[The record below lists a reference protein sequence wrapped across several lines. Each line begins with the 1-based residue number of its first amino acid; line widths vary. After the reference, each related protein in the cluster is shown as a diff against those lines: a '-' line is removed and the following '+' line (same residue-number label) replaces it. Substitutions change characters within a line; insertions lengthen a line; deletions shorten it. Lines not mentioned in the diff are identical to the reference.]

1 MIQKYTLA
9 TRLVHWVSA
18 LLIIGLFILGK
29 YLTGL
34 EGDEKLQ
41 FVPVH
46 ASLGFLLFLITLYR
60 VFLFFKTPKPDE
72 VDTGSKFNN
81 TLVKVIHN
89 GFYIL
94 LLLISTSGITTMVL
108 GGYPDALDN
117 ANAAHIIDKS
127 LLPQLNAHEILANIT
142 MLLVVVHVAGVIKH
156 YMFKKENTLKRII

>member
-9 TRLVHWVSA
+9 TRIVHWVSA

-29 YLTGL
+29 YLSGL
-34 EGDEKLQ
+34 EGAQKLQ
-41 FVPVH
+41 LVPIH

-60 VFLFFKTPKPDE
+60 VLLFFKAPKPAE
-72 VDTGSKFNN
+72 VDTGTKFNN

-89 GFYIL
+89 GFYVL
-94 LLLISTSGITTMVL
+94 LLLISISGISTMVL

-117 ANAAHIIDKS
+117 ANAALIIDKS
-127 LLPQLNAHEILANIT
+127 LLPQLKAHELLANIT

-156 YMFKKENTLKRII
+156 YVFTKENILKRMI